1 MVKKRKSWLV
11 FIYVLL
17 VLICFYPYE
26 FYSTYF
32 LFIPNEATYLTA
44 FLALVT
50 GVLFLFNQRRFRSS
64 ITILVVFI
72 QFVGFV
78 LVTMAHGGGN
88 ITSPLIRMILALLL
102 VFLIESS
109 EGGLVGFFVKYN
121 RWILLMA
128 VLGTIAWALQ
138 LFVGFRP
145 LHPFVERAGGLTM
158 YNYGLTFTK
167 SDLMYSGMI
176 RYAGFFDEPGAMAYW
191 GLYALLINKL
201 YVKDNKLEL
210 ILSIS
215 LLFTFSLGY
224 FLQLLVYLLLFSS
237 GRNKKSTRLLLV
249 VISVF
254 VVLAATRL
262 SDESEL
268 YQRSIGR
275 VTESLST
282 SQENEDVFMVDNRA
296 GYAENAKA
304 VFMEH
309 PWFGASATELEDYG
323 NNIYENLA
331 TYGIIGCL
339 FILFPYLYIF
349 IISIKYKEWDLLKC
363 GIIVLLGFSHRP
375 FHNALLYY
383 FIMYSIITMYY
394 VNKKKA
400 YIPTA
405 NVQKM

>member
-121 RWILLMA
+121 WWILLMA

-138 LFVGFRP
+138 LFVGLSP
-145 LHPFVERAGGLTM
+145 LQSFVERAGGLTM

-167 SDLMYSGMI
+167 SDLMNSGMI

-201 YVKDNKLEL
+201 YIKDNRLEL

-224 FLQLLVYLLLFSS
+224 YIQLVVYLLFFSS
-237 GRNKKSTRLLLV
+237 GHNKRSTRFILV
-249 VISVF
+249 IISVF
-254 VVLAATRL
+254 VVIAITRL
-262 SDESEL
+262 DLDSDL
-268 YQRSIGR
+268 YKSSIGR
-275 VTESLST
+275 VAEAMSE
-282 SQENEDVFMVDNRA
+282 SQENEDVFMADNRA

-304 VFMEH
+304 QFLNN
-309 PWFGASATELEDYG
+309 PLFGSSLGEDMG

-331 TYGIIGCL
+331 RYGIIGCL
-339 FILFPYLYIF
+339 FILFPYLCIF

-363 GIIVLLGFSHRP
+363 GIIILLGFSHRP